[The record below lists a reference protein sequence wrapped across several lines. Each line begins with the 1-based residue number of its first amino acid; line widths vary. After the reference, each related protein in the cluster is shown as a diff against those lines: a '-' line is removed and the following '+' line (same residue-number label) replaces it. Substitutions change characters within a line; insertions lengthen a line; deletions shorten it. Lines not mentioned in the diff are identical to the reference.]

1 MEKKNNNPPPFP
13 EGKVELAFKTASFGM
28 AVLNIPYFQVV
39 CANDTLCAMLGRKE
53 EGLIG
58 KALIPMMI
66 GEDLPVCLD
75 SLQGEEFPVTLPGS
89 TARWVRV
96 SISSC
101 ESGDGLAMAIV
112 EDVSEAHEMEAQL
125 IHADRLAQLGGLA
138 ASLLHDVS
146 QPLNIMRLT
155 GENALDRLDGC
166 GETGAEGWRGGLE
179 RQKRSLSVVLDQV
192 RRVQEVFDRVVS
204 YCRPESGPP
213 DVFALEPLLAEVL
226 ADVRG
231 LPCARSIRFDWQRP
245 AGAVLLFGQRS
256 RLKIILEQLLINACE
271 AIISDMVRSGG
282 AASHRIGIGTHVD
295 EDGGEAVITIEDDG
309 PGMPPDVLERLF
321 RPARSGMP
329 LGKGLGLPVS
339 LGLAAELGGR
349 IENVKTGQGAR
360 VEVRMPC
367 MASAAKNR
375 PQEKNET
382 KE

>member
-1 MEKKNNNPPPFP
+1 MMEKSNNPPPSFD
-13 EGKVELAFKTASFGM
+13 GKVELAFKTASFGM

-39 CANDTLCAMLGRKE
+39 SANDTLCSMLGQRE
-53 EGLIG
+53 EAMTGQ
-58 KALIPMMI
+58 ALIPLMI
-66 GEDLPVCLD
+66 GEDLPLCLD
-75 SLQGEEFPVTLPGS
+75 SLQGEEFPVALPGS

-101 ESGDGLAMAIV
+101 GSDDGLAMAIV
-112 EDVSEAHEMEAQL
+112 EDVSDAHEMEAQL

-155 GENALDRLDGC
+155 GENALDRLDGLADSDAA
-166 GETGAEGWRGGLE
+166 GIA

-192 RRVQEVFDRVVS
+192 HRVQEVFDRVLS

-213 DVFALEPLLAEVL
+213 DVFALEPLIDEVL
-226 ADVRG
+226 AGVKA
-231 LPCARSIRFDWQRP
+231 LPCARSIRFEWRRP
-245 AGAVLLFGQRS
+245 DGAVLLFGQRD

-271 AIISDMVRSGG
+271 AIMADMARSGG
-282 AASHRIGIGTHVD
+282 AASHRIALGVRMD
-295 EDGGEAVITIEDDG
+295 EGGGEAVIVIEDDG
-309 PGMPPDVLERLF
+309 PGVPPDVLERLF
-321 RPARSGMP
+321 RPARSGVP

-349 IENVKTGQGAR
+349 IETVNTGQGAR
-360 VEVRMPC
+360 FEVHMPC
-367 MASAAKNR
+367 MASTAKNR

-382 KE
+382 